1 VTLTK
6 KQYEQSL
13 QIINYLYLN
22 GPASR
27 SDIANDLD
35 LTPAKVSKLTRVLLN
50 DNEIEVLGEEISDKP
65 GRNGILLM
73 VKQTNNYYLGVE
85 LTSRSIKLCIT
96 DNMGHV
102 EVMDIVECNIEDQN
116 INEQDIIR
124 IIKQFEQDNSSY
136 FIKSIGIAIP
146 GHHNESTNKII
157 TNNSH
162 LEYIDLKKIKSS
174 FDRSVYCLNNVK
186 CMSLRE
192 LYFNS
197 NTPKDFLFI
206 HIRDGMFCAN
216 MYKGKFYGDRDLII
230 GEIGHFVVDPNG
242 ERCECGKKGCLQ
254 TYISKSRILKKARMM
269 YQRTS
274 QSKLQYIVNCV
285 EDIDYETIRVAYEL
299 NDPLIR
305 QMVDEAV
312 NALSILINNINI
324 MVDSPLVFI
333 HSELITKL
341 HLNNYLRQ
349 KIKDNSSLS
358 ILKMPREYIIK
369 NYSEQTGPQGA
380 CALSLFKKYNEK
392 VGI

>member
-1 VTLTK
+1 
-6 KQYEQSL
+6 
-13 QIINYLYLN
+13 
-22 GPASR
+22 
-27 SDIANDLD
+27 
-35 LTPAKVSKLTRVLLN
+35 
-50 DNEIEVLGEEISDKP
+50 
-65 GRNGILLM
+65 M
-73 VKQTNNYYLGVE
+73 W
-85 LTSRSIKLCIT
+85 
-96 DNMGHV
+96 
-102 EVMDIVECNIEDQN
+102 
-116 INEQDIIR
+116 
-124 IIKQFEQDNSSY
+124 
-136 FIKSIGIAIP
+136 
-146 GHHNESTNKII
+146 
-157 TNNSH
+157 
-162 LEYIDLKKIKSS
+162 
-174 FDRSVYCLNNVK
+174 
-186 CMSLRE
+186 
-192 LYFNS
+192 
-197 NTPKDFLFI
+197 
-206 HIRDGMFCAN
+206 
-216 MYKGKFYGDRDLII
+216 
-230 GEIGHFVVDPNG
+230 
-242 ERCECGKKGCLQ
+242 KKGCLQ